1 MLQLPYELW
10 KIILEI
16 KNENFKK
23 EEVLF
28 KPVQNIYIC
37 GGKGTGKTTLVKDL
51 LFHKNSFGLIVGN
64 KDDYKDYKDYK
75 DKDYYNISDADFS
88 ILLDSNKCKIHK
100 FCVIDTNTNNMELSK
115 LHGIYY
121 NSRIFSLLNIS
132 CHESYLGFPPN
143 LRSNIDCFCIFN
155 GLSIKDKNKI
165 YDEIGLNVSKQ
176 EFNKILDNIPLY
188 NCLVININTSRDMFY
203 FKPQIRF

>member
-16 KNENFKK
+16 KYENFKK
-23 EEVLF
+23 RLILF

-51 LFHKNSFGLIVGN
+51 LFHKNSSFGLIVGN
-64 KDDYKDYKDYK
+64 KEDYK
-75 DKDYYNISDADFS
+75 DKDYDNISDADFS
-88 ILLDSNKCKIHK
+88 ILVDRNKRKIHK
-100 FCVIDTNTNNMELSK
+100 FCVIDTNTNRMELSK
-115 LHGIYY
+115 LRAIYFNARHY
-121 NSRIFSLLNIS
+121 SLLNIS
-132 CHESYLGFPPN
+132 CHESFLAFPPYF
-143 LRSNIDCFCIFN
+143 RVNIDCFCIFN

-203 FKPQIRF
+203 FKAQIRF

>member
-16 KNENFKK
+16 KYENFKK
-23 EEVLF
+23 RLILF
-28 KPVQNIYIC
+28 KPVQDIYIC

-51 LFHKNSFGLIVGN
+51 LFHKKSSFGLIIG
-64 KDDYKDYKDYK
+64 DIKDYK
-75 DKDYYNISDADFS
+75 DKDYDNISDADFS
-88 ILLDSNKCKIHK
+88 ILLDRNKCKNNK
-100 FCVIDTNTNNMELSK
+100 FCVIDTDIDTNRMDLRK

-121 NSRIFSLLNIS
+121 NSRLFSLSNIS
-132 CHESYLGFPPN
+132 CHESYLGFTPN
-143 LRSNIDCFCIFN
+143 LRANTDCFCIFN

-188 NCLVININTSRDMFY
+188 KYYNFV
-203 FKPQIRF
+203 